1 MFRSQF
7 ARTIPGSLL
16 CSSTPPPLHGRAPS
30 HMTKSAIL
38 WPGHRRARAKIVESQ
53 ILFGAIRSDPR
64 ENELCAPGGGGKGT
78 GVATLPPSLAPSHP
92 APASV
97 GAPGQGLARCR
108 DGDRLGL
115 NPVRSCR
122 PGARK
127 FVDVRA
133 HAPPPRW
140 RRAAP
145 RLLSQSVLSHGCFP
159 TYRAAGTAY
168 WEFGSGK
175 RQPSGRAL
183 ITVARLFHSLGV
195 STKTPAAR
203 SPSNL
208 YSTILLAT
216 TTTSSV
222 VTTSPLPTT

>member
-145 RLLSQSVLSHGCFP
+145 RLLSQSV
-159 TYRAAGTAY
+159 TRTAA
-168 WEFGSGK
+168 FLHIVP
-175 RQPSGRAL
+175 Q
-183 ITVARLFHSLGV
+183 V
-195 STKTPAAR
+195 
-203 SPSNL
+203 
-208 YSTILLAT
+208 
-216 TTTSSV
+216 
-222 VTTSPLPTT
+222 